1 MNDRPGDSRNW
12 ASLCLGIVTLATIL
26 AAATSAGIFAAS
38 PALFGATQ
46 GVVYPGWLRLF
57 IMLLAVFSLTAYA
70 IALGFGLTAPLF
82 RNQETQRAGSIVT
95 AAFVLI
101 QAYAAVS
108 AVFLILIYHLFKET
122 QG

>member
-12 ASLCLGIVTLATIL
+12 ASLSLGIVTLATIL

-38 PALFGATQ
+38 PALFGAMQ

-82 RNQETQRAGSIVT
+82 RNQDTQRTGSIVT

>member
-1 MNDRPGDSRNW
+1 MG
-12 ASLCLGIVTLATIL
+12 
-26 AAATSAGIFAAS
+26 
-38 PALFGATQ
+38 LFKSWHR
-46 GVVYPGWLRLF
+46 YH
-57 IMLLAVFSLTAYA
+57 LTAYA

-95 AAFVLI
+95 VAFVLI